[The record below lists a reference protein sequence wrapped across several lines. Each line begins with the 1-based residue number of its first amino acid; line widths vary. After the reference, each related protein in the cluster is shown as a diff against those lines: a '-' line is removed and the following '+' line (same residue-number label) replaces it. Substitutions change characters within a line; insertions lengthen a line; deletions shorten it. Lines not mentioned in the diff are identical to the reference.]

1 MKLDENEWSD
11 PQSSVTELREGRI
24 PVVFA
29 FRPTK
34 ILQVNPE
41 KLRDWEK
48 LFAKNVGMRPDKAL
62 AQRWSDDPK
71 ETISGSNDDW
81 DDCDY
86 W

>member
-1 MKLDENEWSD
+1 MQINEKEWAD
-11 PQSSVTELREGRI
+11 PERSITELREGRI

-41 KLRDWEK
+41 KLEEWEK
-48 LFAKNVGMRPDKAL
+48 IFVENVGMKPDREQAM
-62 AQRWSDDPK
+62 RWSGDPK
-71 ETISGSNDDW
+71 ETISGSNGDW